1 MLPMTKT
8 LNLERHRKSESRGF
22 TLVELLVAVVI
33 LTGATA
39 WALPRLNHKIQ
50 QTNVDTYTQNLETGM
65 FSLMARVR
73 RSAKYCT
80 LFKTNPSINSYTH
93 PNNIVELHQINRSD
107 HQQYIDCPCTP
118 GSSNC
123 STPFRFLHKE
133 QTRESNLVQIRISK
147 SAYGLSP
154 QGTNPDG
161 DELIVRVRSNQWN
174 QNQQVLTRCL
184 VISGNGHL
192 FKGTWD
198 YEANQL
204 SSSACKKFCPTDGN
218 CNG

>member
-1 MLPMTKT
+1 MRQI
-8 LNLERHRKSESRGF
+8 LNLEQCRKSKSRGF
-22 TLVELLVAVVI
+22 TLLELLVAVI
-33 LTGATA
+33 IMTGATA

-50 QTNVDTYTQNLETGM
+50 QSNVDTYTQNLETGM

-80 LFKTNPSINSYTH
+80 LFRDPSLSTKSYIQ
-93 PNNIVELHQINRSD
+93 PNKVVELLQFDNNDR
-107 HQQYIDCPCTP
+107 QQYIDCPCTP
-118 GSSNC
+118 GDINC

-133 QTRESNLVQIRISK
+133 QTREADLVQIRISET
-147 SAYGLSP
+147 AYGLSP
-154 QGTNPDG
+154 QGTNPEG
-161 DELIVRVRSNQWN
+161 KEMIIRVRSKKWN
-174 QNQQVLTRCL
+174 QNQQVFTRCL

>member
-1 MLPMTKT
+1 MKKP
-8 LNLERHRKSESRGF
+8 LNPEQHRKSENRGF

-33 LTGATA
+33 LSGATA

-50 QTNVDTYTQNLETGM
+50 QSNVDTYTQNLETGM

-93 PNNIVELHQINRSD
+93 PNNIVELHQINSSN

-133 QTRESNLVQIRISK
+133 KTREANLVQIRISE

-154 QGTNPDG
+154 QGTNPEG
-161 DELIVRVRSNQWN
+161 DELIIRVRSNQWE

-204 SSSACKKFCPTDGN
+204 RSSACKKFCPTDGN

>member
-1 MLPMTKT
+1 MKQTSSLAQCR
-8 LNLERHRKSESRGF
+8 ESEGRGF
-22 TLVELLVAVVI
+22 TLLELLVAVVI
-33 LTGATA
+33 LAGATA
-39 WALPRLNHKIQ
+39 WALPRLNYKIQ
-50 QTNVDTYTQNLETGM
+50 QSNVDSYTQNLETGM
-65 FSLMARVR
+65 FSLMVRVR

-80 LFKTNPSINSYTH
+80 LFRTNPSISSYTH
-93 PNNIVELHQINRSD
+93 PNKIVELHQINGSD
-107 HQQYIDCPCTP
+107 YQQYIDCPCTP
-118 GSSNC
+118 GSGNC

-133 QTRESNLVQIRISK
+133 QTQEANRVQILVSE
-147 SAYGLSP
+147 SDYGLSP
-154 QGTNPDG
+154 QGTNPEG
-161 DELIVRVRSNQWN
+161 NELIIRVRSNQWN